1 MIRVVLTSF
10 EPFDNQAVNSSL
22 EVGRA
27 VARRPPRGIELEWLT
42 LPVVAGTCVERAW
55 ECIEAV
61 EPSLVLALGQA
72 AGATALRL
80 EARAVNVND
89 FRIADNAGNQPR
101 EQPIVASGPAAYGTQ
116 IFAST
121 LLGELSRLG
130 IAAELSASA
139 GTYVCNHLLY
149 GLLHQA
155 AVTARPHRTGFIHLP
170 LLPGQARRGQP
181 ARSVQQMAEGIR
193 QAIITCAALAR
204 GDPVSQG
211 ASCSR

>member
-10 EPFDNQAVNSSL
+10 EPFANQAVNSSL

-42 LPVVAGTCVERAW
+42 LPVVAGACVERAW

-72 AGATALRL
+72 AGAAALRL

-89 FRIADNAGNQPR
+89 FRIPDNAGNQPH
-101 EQPIVASGPAAYGTQ
+101 EQPIVARGPATYGTQ
-116 IFAST
+116 ICNRT
-121 LLGELSRLG
+121 LCGELSRQG
-130 IAAELSASA
+130 IPAELSASA

-155 AVTARPHRTGFIHLP
+155 AVTACTHRTGFIHLP
-170 LLPGQARRGQP
+170 LLPGQARTGQS
-181 ARSVQQMAEGIR
+181 ALSVEQMAEGIR
-193 QAIITCAALAR
+193 QAIITYAARAC
-204 GDPVSQG
+204 GAPV
-211 ASCSR
+211 R